1 MKKTL
6 IITAIFFLTSV
17 LYSEILIAQVSKICI
32 TCGGNSVTGASS
44 SALGVD
50 NNVSGAKSTAIGY
63 NNNISSLGSF
73 IAGSYSTILS
83 NNSTI
88 IGGISTINDGCSESF
103 IFGEG
108 SIARNTQVML
118 IGHRLRSSAGNQILL
133 GMGPVGGYFTSD
145 KMYSF
150 SVGFNSSVPTFFVS
164 DTPSGQE
171 SGNVSIGNNTN
182 PQAKLHIR
190 ADANENATMML
201 EATGTNK
208 TCNFL
213 MSGGQ
218 AAIGTASPNHSLS
231 FVTGT
236 STTRMIINGTT
247 GNIGIGNN
255 TNPQAK
261 LHIRASTNEQAT
273 MMLEATGTNKTCN
286 FLMSGGQAVI
296 GTASSNH
303 SLSFV
308 TGASTTRM
316 IINGTT
322 GNIGIGNN
330 INPQARLHVSAGNTQ
345 SADILL
351 DASGTNQSA
360 GIYFSGSGVNIG
372 TFEKDKSISFY
383 TAATDLKMQIDPQG
397 NVGIGISSPQYKL
410 HVAGGAKFTDKVF
423 VDAGGLYV
431 NGEVKAKKFHA
442 SISPW
447 PDFVFNSNYKL
458 MPLMEV
464 KKYIEDHGHLP
475 GLPEAGT
482 VENDGI
488 ELGEMNALLLQ
499 KIEEL
504 YLYSIE
510 QEKKIQALETTIR
523 SLQ

>member
-1 MKKTL
+1 MKKTFAVAAIL
-6 IITAIFFLTSV
+6 FITSLM
-17 LYSEILIAQVSKICI
+17 YSERLIAQVSKICI

-44 SALGVD
+44 SALGID
-50 NNVSGAKSTAIGY
+50 NSVSGAKSAAIGY
-63 NNNISSLGSF
+63 NNTISSLGSF

-88 IGGISTINDGCSESF
+88 IGGASTINDGCSESF

-118 IGHRLRSSAGNQILL
+118 IGNRLRSSAGSQILL

-150 SVGFNSSVPTFFVS
+150 SVGFNSNVPTFFVS
-164 DTPSGQE
+164 DTPTGQE
-171 SGNVSIGNNTN
+171 SGKVSIGNNTN

-190 ADANENATMML
+190 GDANENATMML

-208 TCNFL
+208 TCNFM

-218 AAIGTASPNHSLS
+218 AVIGTASANHSLS

-236 STTRMIINGTT
+236 STTRMIINGT
-247 GNIGIGNN
+247 
-255 TNPQAK
+255 
-261 LHIRASTNEQAT
+261 S
-273 MMLEATGTNKTCN
+273 
-286 FLMSGGQAVI
+286 
-296 GTASSNH
+296 
-303 SLSFV
+303 
-308 TGASTTRM
+308 
-316 IINGTT
+316 

-330 INPQARLHVSAGNTQ
+330 ITPQARLHISAGSTQ

-351 DASGTNQSA
+351 DASGTSQSA
-360 GIYFSGSGVNIG
+360 GIYFRGSGVNIG
-372 TFEKDKSISFY
+372 TFEKDQPISFY
-383 TAATDLKMQIDPQG
+383 TAGSDLKMQIDPEG
-397 NVGIGISSPQYKL
+397 NVGIGVTAPQYKL
-410 HVAGGAKFTDKVF
+410 HVAGGAKFADQVL
-423 VDAGGLYV
+423 VDAGGVYV
-431 NGEVKAKKFHA
+431 NGEVKAKRFHA

-447 PDFVFNSNYKL
+447 PDFVFKPDYDL

-464 KKYIEDHGHLP
+464 EKYIEDHGHLP
-475 GLPEAGT
+475 GLPDAGK

-504 YLYSIE
+504 YLHSIE
-510 QEKKIQALETTIR
+510 QEKKIQALELTIQL
-523 SLQ
+523 LQ